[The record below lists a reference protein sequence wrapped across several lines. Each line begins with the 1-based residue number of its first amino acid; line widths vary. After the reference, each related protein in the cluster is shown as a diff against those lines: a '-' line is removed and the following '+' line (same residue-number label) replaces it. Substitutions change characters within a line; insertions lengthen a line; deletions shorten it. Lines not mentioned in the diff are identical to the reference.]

1 MDKLGN
7 PTFELLP
14 ILPELGTIGL
24 INSLIRERVIF
35 LGFFTRCK
43 RLLYDRRGSQ
53 TIEYVVV
60 LAAGAALAMILQSA
74 VDSKEIKGALLQKI
88 EQAISLDGSTAP
100 KGKDRTEDSPG
111 LIASGVDYVKNGW
124 NRLTGSSPNSTDHPK
139 IQRTMNM
146 DVLGNGG
153 FGGPRGGPRGAGGHV
168 DNGGG
173 YGYKGD
179 GGNGSAKG
187 GGNAKE
193 SPSFFER
200 FTGWFDNKWNSL
212 TKRFKGG
219 GGSNASGGKPP
230 KKTDG
235 GNSGEK
241 PHTKNWDKAREKGE
255 KVKDRHSETN
265 EKLPVK
271 SDIHSSKD
279 LVKDGK
285 LIRRRYFDE
294 HGRARMDIDYTNHG
308 NPKQHPKVPHRHDWK
323 WKDGVPNRGEGY

>member
-1 MDKLGN
+1 M
-7 PTFELLP
+7 
-14 ILPELGTIGL
+14 
-24 INSLIRERVIF
+24 
-35 LGFFTRCK
+35 GFFTRFK
-43 RLLYDRRGSQ
+43 RLWLDRCGSQ

-60 LAAGAALAMILQSA
+60 LAAGAALAMILHSA
-74 VDSKEIKGALLQKI
+74 VDSQEIKGALLQKI
-88 EQAISLDGSTAP
+88 EQAIALDGSTAP
-100 KGKDRTEDSPG
+100 KEKDRIEDSPG
-111 LIASGVDYVKNGW
+111 WIARGVDYVKNGW
-124 NRLTGSSPNSTDHPK
+124 NDLTGSPNSTTHPK
-139 IQRTMNM
+139 IQRTMNL
-146 DVLGNGG
+146 DIQGNSG
-153 FGGPRGGPRGAGGHV
+153 FGGPRGGGPRGADGHV
-168 DNGGG
+168 NSGGG
-173 YGYKGD
+173 YRGD
-179 GGNGSAKG
+179 GGNGSAKS

-200 FTGWFDNKWNSL
+200 FTGWLDHKWSSL

-235 GNSGEK
+235 GSGEEK
-241 PHTKNWDKAREKGE
+241 SHTKNWDRARKKGE
-255 KVKDRHSETN
+255 KVKDRHTETN

-285 LIRRRYFDE
+285 LVRRRYFDE

-323 WKDGVPNRGEGY
+323 WKDGVLNRGKGY

>member
-1 MDKLGN
+1 M
-7 PTFELLP
+7 
-14 ILPELGTIGL
+14 
-24 INSLIRERVIF
+24 
-35 LGFFTRCK
+35 GFFTRFK
-43 RLLYDRRGSQ
+43 RLLYDRLGSQ
-53 TIEYVVV
+53 TIEYVVI

-74 VDSKEIKGALLQKI
+74 VDSQEVKGALLQKI

-153 FGGPRGGPRGAGGHV
+153 FGGPKGGPRGAGGHV

-219 GGSNASGGKPP
+219 GGSNASGGKSPNSG
-230 KKTDG
+230 KG
-235 GNSGEK
+235 GNKKPKEHKSKLTPDEKKMVDDLEAMGKKVVRIPESTKKGERTPDFK
-241 PHTKNWDKAREKGE
+241 VDGVPTELKTLQNRNTNTGSKRVRKGFKQNADEVIIDGRKAGLTKSEADEIIKRVQGSYKAKGE
-255 KVKDRHSETN
+255 KMPGKVQ
-265 EKLPVK
+265 
-271 SDIHSSKD
+271 IWI
-279 LVKDGK
+279 KDG
-285 LIRRRYFDE
+285 IQIY
-294 HGRARMDIDYTNHG
+294 
-308 NPKQHPKVPHRHDWK
+308 NP
-323 WKDGVPNRGEGY
+323 